1 MTTRKVKLFMLPKCI
16 LSSSKRRGRHHK
28 PTSIKYLCE
37 LWFNENFEV
46 LWQHAIGQ
54 ASSKPFSQC
63 NDHAKVVCKAI
74 SLAREGLF
82 GKACQ
87 VLTSSGVAP
96 NNETTWKLLQAK
108 HPEGPLPM
116 LPPVPTLVGA
126 ILPPDF
132 NVLTILKSFSKAT
145 ACRPSGLCIQH
156 LLNAA
161 EVPLPSPIG
170 AL

>member
-1 MTTRKVKLFMLPKCI
+1 MSSALQSVLYDNTEDSWIKLFMLPKYI

-28 PTSIKYLCE
+28 PTTSIQYLCE
-37 LWFNENFEV
+37 LLSNENFEV

-74 SLAREGLF
+74 SLAREDLF

-87 VLTSSGVAP
+87 VLSH
-96 NNETTWKLLQAK
+96 LLEL
-108 HPEGPLPM
+108 HPTMRQLGSCCRPSALTAYPM
-116 LPPVPTLVGA
+116 LPPVPTLAGT

-132 NVLTILKSFSKAT
+132 NVLTVF
-145 ACRPSGLCIQH
+145 
-156 LLNAA
+156 N
-161 EVPLPSPIG
+161 
-170 AL
+170 

>member
-1 MTTRKVKLFMLPKCI
+1 MPTSDTIAISDGMWELPTFEEICKFQCRTLHHIPASARPAFAAVLSSALQSVLYDNTEESLIKLFMLPKCI

-37 LWFNENFEV
+37 LWSNENFEV

-54 ASSKPFSQC
+54 VSSQPFSQC

-82 GKACQ
+82 GKACH

-96 NNETTWKLLQAK
+96 NNETTWKL
-108 HPEGPLPM
+108 
-116 LPPVPTLVGA
+116 
-126 ILPPDF
+126 
-132 NVLTILKSFSKAT
+132 
-145 ACRPSGLCIQH
+145 
-156 LLNAA
+156 
-161 EVPLPSPIG
+161 
-170 AL
+170 